1 MTNNLSNFT
10 YNKIVANIHEVH
22 SSILK
27 LIKRR
32 YSPKTIVD
40 NYKKILICML
50 PVIPHFSYE
59 CIELLKDTS
68 ELEWPNV
75 DKQLLIEENINF
87 VVQVNG
93 KKRGLIKANRDISE
107 EDLINLIKK
116 NVEINKYI
124 KNQEFKKKVFVP
136 NKLIN
141 III

>member
-1 MTNNLSNFT
+1 
-10 YNKIVANIHEVH
+10 
-22 SSILK
+22 
-27 LIKRR
+27 
-32 YSPKTIVD
+32 
-40 NYKKILICML
+40 ML

-93 KKRGLIKANRDISE
+93 KKRGLIRANRDISE

>member
-1 MTNNLSNFT
+1 M
-10 YNKIVANIHEVH
+10 Y
-22 SSILK
+22 
-27 LIKRR
+27 
-32 YSPKTIVD
+32 
-40 NYKKILICML
+40 
-50 PVIPHFSYE
+50 
-59 CIELLKDTS
+59 ELLKDS
-68 ELEWPNV
+68 HGRMAKV

-87 VVQVNG
+87 VVQING

-107 EDLINLIKK
+107 VELIDLIKK